1 MLPDGSILRAQLPGR
16 PTRDC
21 LFCDPARD
29 GTRSPIVCLPLLC
42 VVMASYRAKPRD
54 PCRPFSLLKIWNVNK
69 CSGVVG
75 VFNCQGA
82 GWCRHTKK
90 TRVHDAALG
99 TLTGTVIATDVDA
112 IAQLAGPDWSGQA
125 VIYAFKSGLIT

>member
-1 MLPDGSILRAQLPGR
+1 M
-16 PTRDC
+16 
-21 LFCDPARD
+21 
-29 GTRSPIVCLPLLC
+29 
-42 VVMASYRAKPRD
+42 
-54 PCRPFSLLKIWNVNK
+54 
-69 CSGVVG
+69 G

-99 TLTGTVIATDVDA
+99 TLTSTVIATDVDA
-112 IAQLAGPDWSGQA
+112 IAQLAGPDWGGQA